1 MLTKTDIDWL
11 KSDLVPALSEQVKK
25 DLSVRLDWII
35 TMLDKQAG
43 NLQSIETE
51 VTLIRA
57 SLETDTTNQSLLE
70 KRVKNLEKNV
80 RITPRSD

>member
-1 MLTKTDIDWL
+1 MLTKADIDSL

-80 RITPRSD
+80 HITPRSD

>member
-1 MLTKTDIDWL
+1 MLTKADIDSL
-11 KSDLVPALSEQVKK
+11 KLDLVPALSEQVKK